1 MRQFSYFV
9 NLKNEILDFLE
20 DNKYGL
26 NNFKLNHMCVH
37 LDKNL
42 EIRDVNI
49 DFSVDKEYNDIT
61 IGEYNSLKDLYSY
74 IRDCYIDEN
83 LLFVSLITTKSKTGG
98 LFSDNFH
105 KIDENKL
112 LPKNAS
118 DFAFSFLFDLIFEN
132 NQMRCKNFI
141 LKDKTS
147 NIDNETKKQINLYID
162 ELNKISDKDF
172 SSLKYT
178 ILDKLETLQNLQDYK
193 QKIYDIHDA
202 FNHNKPNVFSYDC
215 RIDVSNFKTTF
226 LKNIVGE
233 NLPDLFCDIKAIENI
248 DVRYLLSILDL
259 SVPDFGD
266 LCNNELDYRVNF
278 PNDFSDR
285 NDIFNINEY
294 FIPFFD
300 SEEHINFNLSISNG
314 KINSCYYD
322 ENNIIFLNH
331 KNNKIGYVK
340 YGKEHVTNINE
351 LIKKLNFLIF

>member
-1 MRQFSYFV
+1 MKQFSYFV
-9 NLKNEILDFLE
+9 NFKNEILDFLE
-20 DNKYGL
+20 DNKYNL
-26 NNFKLNHMCVH
+26 KNFKLTHIRVH
-37 LDKNL
+37 LDENL
-42 EIRDVNI
+42 EMRDINI
-49 DFSVDKEYNDIT
+49 GFSTDKKYNDIT
-61 IGEYNSLKDLYSY
+61 IGEYNSLKELYSY
-74 IRDCYIDEN
+74 ISDIYINKN
-83 LLFVSLITTKSKTGG
+83 LLFVSLITSSSKNDYNIHR
-98 LFSDNFH
+98 L
-105 KIDENKL
+105 DENKEI
-112 LPKNAS
+112 PSKSIN
-118 DFAFSFLFDLIFEN
+118 DFEFSFSFDLIFEN
-132 NQMRCKNFI
+132 NRITYSHCALI
-141 LKDKTS
+141 DKKT
-147 NIDNETKKQINLYID
+147 NINYETKKQINLYID
-162 ELNKISDKDF
+162 ELNKISDTNF
-172 SSLKYT
+172 SSLKYS
-178 ILDKLETLQNLQDYK
+178 ISDKNKVVQDLQNYK

-248 DVRYLLSILDL
+248 DVRYLLSRLDL

>member
-1 MRQFSYFV
+1 MKQFSYFM
-9 NLKNEILDFLE
+9 NFKNEILDFLE
-20 DNKYGL
+20 DNKYSL
-26 NNFKLNHMCVH
+26 KNFKLTYMRVH
-37 LDKNL
+37 LDENL
-42 EIRDVNI
+42 ELREVSINL
-49 DFSVDKEYNDIT
+49 SVDKKYNDIT
-61 IGEYNSLKDLYSY
+61 IGEYNLLKELCSNINNILNANLAFIYLTTSEINESGFNKTRIDNNTSLKTKV
-74 IRDCYIDEN
+74 IDDFE
-83 LLFVSLITTKSKTGG
+83 
-98 LFSDNFH
+98 
-105 KIDENKL
+105 
-112 LPKNAS
+112 
-118 DFAFSFLFDLIFEN
+118 FAFLFNLIFEHD
-132 NQMRCKNFI
+132 QLQCPYFI
-141 LKDKTS
+141 LKDTKKHR
-147 NIDNETKKQINLYID
+147 DYKTKKQVNLYID
-162 ELNKISDKDF
+162 ELNKFSDKNF
-172 SSLKYT
+172 SLFKY
-178 ILDKLETLQNLQDYK
+178 IIPDKNKDLQDYK

-248 DVRYLLSILDL
+248 DVRYLLSRLDL